1 MKLFLKH
8 AGNKVI
14 VWRSI
19 KVALIVGTI
28 LALINHFDVIFT
40 GKLTSTIIFQ
50 VLLTY
55 FVPYSVSTYGG
66 ACHARYIEL
75 KEQNKK

>member
-1 MKLFLKH
+1 MKLFFKH

-19 KVALIVGTI
+19 KVALVVGTI
-28 LALINHFDVIFT
+28 LALINHFDAIFT
-40 GKLTSTIIFQ
+40 GKLTPTIIFQ
-50 VLLTY
+50 ILLTY
-55 FVPYSVSTYGG
+55 FVPYSVSTYGS

-75 KEQNKK
+75 EEQNKK